1 MDFFIGLDA
10 LFLFSY
16 KQNIWGASQSSSAHQ
31 TLLPLFSTMCPKFQP
46 CWAAHIFRTHGA
58 PSLPPYFYIR
68 CCFCTACL
76 FLLIFQF
83 TMYKPAQTSPSLWH
97 PSRSFPTVCLQ
108 QPWII
113 RRSLM
118 VTSFVFSTNYSCSW
132 NWFMNKQT
140 NIPALGKL
148 TFLWW
153 ERK

>member
-1 MDFFIGLDA
+1 M
-10 LFLFSY
+10 
-16 KQNIWGASQSSSAHQ
+16 WGASQSSSAHQ
-31 TLLPLFSTMCPKFQP
+31 TLLPLFSTMCPKFQR

-58 PSLPPYFYIR
+58 PSHPPYFYIR

-97 PSRSFPTVCLQ
+97 PSWSLPTVCL

-118 VTSFVFSTNYSCSW
+118 VTSFVLSTNYSCSW
-132 NWFMNKQT
+132 NKTDQYPCPWEADILVVGEEI
-140 NIPALGKL
+140 NIRNRQIIRNVIS
-148 TFLWW
+148 W
-153 ERK
+153 